1 MKYQNVNIV
10 DLAATSSYFF
20 SEIESLAHELNE
32 FDLMTKNLDVIS
44 KSTSEWDEYE
54 IYILQNSIQI
64 SGSAFDWWLHDEQ
77 WESWSW
83 LSQMTI
89 DILSIPAMS
98 TEPEQVFSETQRT
111 ISWDRMQLEQEII
124 EKIECLKSWM
134 HHNIA
139 VGTLNIELDEALNDQ
154 ID

>member
-10 DLAATSSYFF
+10 DLAATSSYFS
-20 SEIESLAHELNE
+20 SEIESLARELNE
-32 FDLMTKNLDVIS
+32 FDLMAKNLNVIS
-44 KSTSEWDEYE
+44 KPTSERDEYE
-54 IYILQNSIQI
+54 IYISQNSIQI
-64 SGSAFDWWLHDEQ
+64 GGSALDWWLHDEQ
-77 WESWSW
+77 WESWPQ
-83 LSQMTI
+83 LSQMAI

-98 TEPEQVFSETQRT
+98 TEPERVFSEAQRT

-134 HHNIA
+134 HQNIA
-139 VGTLNIELDEALNDQ
+139 VGALNIELDEVLGDQ

>member
-1 MKYQNVNIV
+1 MKYQNADIV

-54 IYILQNSIQI
+54 IYISQNPIQI
-64 SGSAFDWWLHDEQ
+64 SDSALDWWLHDEQ
-77 WESWSW
+77 QESWPW
-83 LSQMTI
+83 LSQMAI

-98 TEPEQVFSETQRT
+98 AEPERVFSGARRT
-111 ISWDRMQLEQEII
+111 ISWDRMQLGQEII
-124 EKIECLKSWM
+124 EKVECLKSWM
-134 HHNIA
+134 RQNIA
-139 VGTLNIELDEALNDQ
+139 VGALNIELDEALDDQ